1 MFRTDIRKEIVDRIK
16 KYQEI
21 VDRISKGGGYK
32 TDAEAD
38 AVAKLK
44 ELKDLLNTIDSNT
57 KKPELS
63 SINGESLVDASKR
76 EALRFLGELGYGHTS
91 IVDVLSEHMTKWQ
104 KERLA
109 KIVKYYFDHGDKC
122 MEQSNDAKDQGGYTF
137 WDGFNNCAEC
147 ILRDLEDSSNS

>member
-1 MFRTDIRKEIVDRIK
+1 MNIRKEIVDRIR

-21 VDRISKGGGYK
+21 VDRISKDGEYK

-38 AVAKLK
+38 AIAKLK
-44 ELKDLLNTIDSNT
+44 ELKDLLNTIDSDI
-57 KKPELS
+57 KKSELS

-76 EALRFLGELGYGHTS
+76 EALRFLGELGYGHIS
-91 IVDVLSEHMTKWQ
+91 VVDVLSEHLTKWQ
-104 KERLA
+104 ISRLS
-109 KIVKYYFDHGDKC
+109 KIVRFYFDHGDKC
-122 MEQSNDAKDQGGYTF
+122 MEQSNADGDQGGYTF